1 MIINKIK
8 LVNFKNFDTVEV
20 SLNQMNVI
28 VGANASGKSNFIQA
42 LKFLRDIKDFGI
54 ENAISLQGGIEYFK
68 NIQIGNNKPT
78 TISIE
83 FLYPQG
89 YDYQHF
95 TDYNQYILNIVKT
108 IFTLEVTMTKNT
120 FFIKE
125 QIVCDTELRYQDR
138 EAFIY
143 RHTQEM
149 PFLDNLRFVLNLE
162 KNKIK
167 LTHPIKGKYIVYLP
181 NGTTHAINKKFLT
194 LFPDTFLEYSA
205 TVQKSLLEQLPSFL
219 PIDKLGIYDFDLKK
233 AKSSTPITGKADLEE
248 NGENLAIVLRTILK
262 DKEKSRIFSNLM
274 KDMLPFIKQLDT
286 DKFYDNSLLF
296 KVKEIYNHNTF
307 IPSALLS
314 DGTISV
320 TAIMVALFFQNKSLA
335 IFEEPEHGLHPA
347 LIAQLMQ
354 LFYSAAEK
362 KQIIVTTHNPE
373 VLKHTRLEDL
383 LLVSR
388 NEKGFAIL
396 TKPAEQTMVKAFL
409 ENELG
414 IDQLFIQNLLD
425 A

>member
-20 SLNQMNVI
+20 HLNQMNVM

-54 ENAISLQGGIEYFK
+54 ENAVSLQGGVEYFR
-68 NIQIGNNKPT
+68 NIQIGNSKPT

-83 FLYPQG
+83 FPYPQG
-89 YDYQHF
+89 DDYPHF
-95 TDYNQYILNIVKT
+95 TDYDNYILNVTKT
-108 IFTLEVTMTKNT
+108 IFTLEIIVTKNT
-120 FFIKE
+120 VTMKE
-125 QIVCDTELRYQDR
+125 QIICDTELRYHHKQTAYVRTQD
-138 EAFIY
+138 
-143 RHTQEM
+143 M
-149 PFLDNLRFVLNLE
+149 PFLDNLRFILNLE

-167 LTHPIKGKYIVYLP
+167 LIHPIKGKHVVRLP
-181 NGTTHAINKKFLT
+181 DGTMYPISKNFLT
-194 LFPDTFLEYSA
+194 LFSDSFLESVKA
-205 TVQKSLLEQLPSFL
+205 SKSLLAQLASFL
-219 PIDKLGIYDFDLKK
+219 PINKLAIYDFDLKK

-248 NGENLAIVLRTILK
+248 NAENLAIVLRNILK
-262 DKEKSRIFSNLM
+262 DKEKNRQFSNLI
-274 KDMLPFIKQLDT
+274 KDILPFIKHLDT

-320 TAIMVALFFQNKSLA
+320 TAIVVALFFQNKHLA

-354 LFYSAAEK
+354 LFYAAAES

-388 NEKGFAIL
+388 NENGFATI

>member
-20 SLNQMNVI
+20 HLNPMNVI

-54 ENAISLQGGIEYFK
+54 ENALSLHGGVEYFK
-68 NIQIGNNKPT
+68 NLLLKNKKKT
-78 TISIE
+78 IISIE
-83 FLYPQG
+83 YQSFHEVYPKLYADKLIISDKYTYSIEISNFINNGKLYSIREQWI
-89 YDYQHF
+89 YHVDLKNQEI
-95 TDYNQYILNIVKT
+95 TDNGISKNSDSFEF
-108 IFTLEVTMTKNT
+108 IFNAKNGDIEIIIPNKNELV
-120 FFIKE
+120 IKLPNN
-125 QIVCDTELRYQDR
+125 ELLAVSKNAFYPL
-138 EAFIY
+138 AFI
-143 RHTQEM
+143 
-149 PFLDNLRFVLNLE
+149 D
-162 KNKIK
+162 
-167 LTHPIKGKYIVYLP
+167 
-181 NGTTHAINKKFLT
+181 KKST
-194 LFPDTFLEYSA
+194 
-205 TVQKSLLEQLPSFL
+205 KMLLEQLEIYF
-219 PIDKLGIYDFDLKK
+219 PIQELSIYDFDLKK

-248 NGENLAIVLRTILK
+248 NGENLAIVLRNILK
-262 DKEKSRIFSNLM
+262 DKEKSRQFSNLM
-274 KDMLPFIKQLDT
+274 KDMLPFIKQLDI
-286 DKFYDNSLLF
+286 DKFYDKSLLF

-320 TAIMVALFFQNKSLA
+320 TAIVVALFFQNKNLA

-354 LFYSAAEK
+354 LFYSAAEE

-388 NEKGFAIL
+388 NEKGFAVI

>member
-8 LVNFKNFDTVEV
+8 LVNFKNFDTIEIP
-20 SLNQMNVI
+20 LNQMNVL

-54 ENAISLQGGIEYFK
+54 ENALSLHGGVEYFK
-68 NIQIGNNKPT
+68 NLLLKNKKKT
-78 TISIE
+78 IISIE
-83 FLYPQG
+83 YQSFNDLHSYFYENKLIIADKYTYTIEISNIINNGKLYS
-89 YDYQHF
+89 
-95 TDYNQYILNIVKT
+95 
-108 IFTLEVTMTKNT
+108 
-120 FFIKE
+120 IKE
-125 QIVCDTELRYQDR
+125 QWIYHVDLKIRNIPNGINSKNLDSFEFIFNAKNGDIEAITPSKDEL
-138 EAFIY
+138 
-143 RHTQEM
+143 T
-149 PFLDNLRFVLNLE
+149 
-162 KNKIK
+162 IK
-167 LTHPIKGKYIVYLP
+167 LPNDELLHVSKNAFHPRV
-181 NGTTHAINKKFLT
+181 FV
-194 LFPDTFLEYSA
+194 D
-205 TVQKSLLEQLPSFL
+205 QKSNKTLLEQLDLNL
-219 PIDKLGIYDFDLKK
+219 PMDELSIYDFDLKK

-248 NGENLAIVLRTILK
+248 NGENLAIVLRNILK
-262 DKEKSRIFSNLM
+262 DKEKNRQFSNLM

-286 DKFYDNSLLF
+286 DKFYDKSLLF
-296 KVKEIYNHNTF
+296 KVKEIYNHNAF

-320 TAIMVALFFQNKSLA
+320 TAIVVALFFQHKNLA

>member
-20 SLNQMNVI
+20 NLNQMNVI

-54 ENAISLQGGIEYFK
+54 ENALSLHGGVEYFK
-68 NIQIGNNKPT
+68 NLLLKNKKK
-78 TISIE
+78 TIIKIDFPSPKHYEIFSSSSNVIE
-83 FLYPQG
+83 RVL
-89 YDYQHF
+89 
-95 TDYNQYILNIVKT
+95 IVKT
-108 IFTLEVTMTKNT
+108 NYAYSIEISVHKHHKNDYE
-120 FFIKE
+120 IKE
-125 QIVCDTELRYQDR
+125 QLLASNELYARDFK
-138 EAFIY
+138 EAPPLYKFD
-143 RHTQEM
+143 
-149 PFLDNLRFVLNLE
+149 F
-162 KNKIK
+162 
-167 LTHPIKGKYIVYLP
+167 KYIVENGQSISTNSFQSDLIWLTLP
-181 NGTTHAINKKFLT
+181 NGEKACIHTKILEHPINYDKNEGT
-194 LFPDTFLEYSA
+194 LLKQITYM
-205 TVQKSLLEQLPSFL
+205 LPAEE
-219 PIDKLGIYDFDLKK
+219 IVIYDFDLKK

-248 NGENLAIVLRTILK
+248 NGENLAIVLRNILK
-262 DKEKSRIFSNLM
+262 DKEKSRQFSNLM
-274 KDMLPFIKQLDT
+274 KDMLPFIKQLDI
-286 DKFYDNSLLF
+286 DKFYDKSLLF
-296 KVKEIYNHNTF
+296 KVKEIYNHNAF

-320 TAIMVALFFQNKSLA
+320 TAIVVALFFQNKHLA

-354 LFYSAAEK
+354 LFYAAAEN

-373 VLKHTRLEDL
+373 VLKYTRLEDL

-388 NEKGFAIL
+388 NEKGFAII